1 MKTKEIDLLDY
12 VKDIANFGKEAINF
26 LNQKL
31 PPEAKR
37 PGCYLSVIDKTNGET
52 IFTIR
57 LLVNGNFL
65 EEKANKYFNLARDK
79 AKSIFLYQASG
90 YYTSRET
97 HFVESDGC
105 PPGAILYGNHIIAI
119 SGQTADDDEAL
130 AVLVGIRFLPMPK
143 DIQNLKI
150 RVVENPR
157 LPLLLEYILS
167 QEPEFS
173 PLKTKIQLFQ
183 EAPIRILRKKHH

>member
-1 MKTKEIDLLDY
+1 MKTKEINLLDY

-26 LNQKL
+26 FNQEL
-31 PPEAKR
+31 SAEAKR

-52 IFTIR
+52 IFMIR

-97 HFVESDGC
+97 YLVESDGC
-105 PPGAILYGNHIIAI
+105 PPGAILYGNHIISI

-130 AVLVGIRFLPMPK
+130 AVLVGIKFLPIPK
-143 DIQNLKI
+143 DIQNLKMQ
-150 RVVENPR
+150 VAENPR
-157 LPLLLEYILS
+157 LPLLLEYFLS
-167 QEPEFS
+167 QEPESSCF
-173 PLKTKIQLFQ
+173 KTKIQLFQ
-183 EAPIRILRKKHH
+183 EAPIRSSRKKHR